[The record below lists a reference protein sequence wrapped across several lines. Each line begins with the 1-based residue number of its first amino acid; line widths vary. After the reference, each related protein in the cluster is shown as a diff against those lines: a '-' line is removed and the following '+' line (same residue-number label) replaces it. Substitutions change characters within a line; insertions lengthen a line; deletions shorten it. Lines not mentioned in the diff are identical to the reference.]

1 MAHSGLQP
9 ISNIL
14 GSKDT
19 QSLQLW
25 LKRVGA
31 SMPDIS
37 TVERKIM
44 ENQKKAPFVPLEMKG
59 RMTKN
64 TYKKQGSSEP
74 DWKGSFMYKGETI
87 TFGAWENDAGYG
99 PYYNIKLNDP
109 NWNKQQQQYPKEV
122 TDKPAKSYP
131 KDSDV
136 PF

>member
-1 MAHSGLQP
+1 
-9 ISNIL
+9 
-14 GSKDT
+14 
-19 QSLQLW
+19 
-25 LKRVGA
+25 
-31 SMPDIS
+31 MPDIS

-74 DWKGSFMYKGETI
+74 DWKGTFMYKGETI

-99 PYYNIKLNDP
+99 TYYNIKLNDP

-122 TDKPAKSYP
+122 KSSYP

>member
-1 MAHSGLQP
+1 
-9 ISNIL
+9 
-14 GSKDT
+14 
-19 QSLQLW
+19 
-25 LKRVGA
+25 
-31 SMPDIS
+31 MPDIS

-44 ENQKKAPFVPLEMKG
+44 ENQKKPPFVPLEMKG

-64 TYKKQGSSEP
+64 SYKKQGSTEP
-74 DWKGSFMYKGETI
+74 DWKGTFMYKGETI

-99 PYYNIKLNDP
+99 VYYNIKLNDP

-122 TDKPAKSYP
+122 QAKSYP